1 MSRRLTSAL
10 PMMVGHHPQTV
21 GCKSRS
27 RFLATAWFNQLIGL
41 TDPGA
46 GLPNV
51 EMPISEIENI
61 FDTIFAPS
69 SEKEML
75 TSDNGSLPTEVVQV
89 YGSDEDM

>member
-1 MSRRLTSAL
+1 
-10 PMMVGHHPQTV
+10 MVGHQSPTI
-21 GCKSRS
+21 GCYSILPS
-27 RFLATAWFNQLIGL
+27 FTIAWFNQLVGL

-61 FDTIFAPS
+61 FDTIFAPPREKDIS
-69 SEKEML
+69 S
-75 TSDNGSLPTEVVQV
+75 SASSSLPADVVQV